1 MKKGSVEQ
9 GVNQGNAN
17 RASQLV
23 RNCPT
28 NEDAGWASIAKG
40 LGDACELS
48 VFGPVGESEIPELPP
63 WAKNICGQLRLTI
76 FKRLLE
82 LEPVKGNLDWKEL
95 GRLMGACQRHLGISA
110 EAAPELVKVK
120 SPVKWQINEPGAGT
134 SVPVTI
140 NDCRRQM
147 RKTFDELFRAGLAR
161 SPQKQKEFLCG
172 LAEGYEVFMDAQGQF
187 SGDRGRTAVYLEL
200 LGRWVDIE
208 EMRRADPPPT
218 CLDFYQRIASALGD
232 PRQQRFDWFVDVCN
246 EIGLG
251 LRKRGRPRKS
261 RQK

>member
-1 MKKGSVEQ
+1 MKKGSIEP
-9 GVNQGNAN
+9 GVKPENAN
-17 RASQLV
+17 PVGQLV
-23 RNCPT
+23 HKCPT
-28 NEDAGWASIAKG
+28 NEDARWAGIAKG
-40 LGDACELS
+40 LSDTCELS
-48 VFGPVGESEIPELPP
+48 VFRSAGESEIPELPP

-82 LEPVKGNLDWKEL
+82 LEPVKDNSDWREI

-110 EAAPELVKVK
+110 VAAPEPAKEK
-120 SPVKWQINEPGAGT
+120 SLVKWQITEPGTGV

-140 NDCRRQM
+140 NDCNLRLRRA
-147 RKTFDELFRAGLAR
+147 FDESLQAGLTQ
-161 SPQKQKEFLCG
+161 SPQQQKEFLCG

-187 SGDRGRTAVYLEL
+187 AGDRGRTAVYFEL